1 MYKVFNLKLENG
13 KKGIENINE
22 DIFAQFNSKSFIEEN
37 FSGIMDAIRELFP
50 VFPNNDYNGGYN
62 NFENWFYQNS
72 DTLIFCIWTTGCNR
86 TGSKVLAHSKNCVYG
101 ITVFYYAP

>member
-37 FSGIMDAIRELFP
+37 FSGIIDRKS
-50 VFPNNDYNGGYN
+50 V
-62 NFENWFYQNS
+62 
-72 DTLIFCIWTTGCNR
+72 
-86 TGSKVLAHSKNCVYG
+86 V
-101 ITVFYYAP
+101 